1 MVYILK
7 LALLLTMAITTTT
20 LNQMLANMNAGYAK
34 TFQQILE
41 HIEKQG
47 KANNFLYGELS
58 KAQEKINSFEKKIC
72 GINATM
78 MRQEKEIESLRQQL
92 QEKENPPKAATS
104 DSSKKII
111 KEPFSV
117 WGEGTDSSN
126 EAIPRVYTFAASKI
140 PNKENYSC
148 NWFKSQTEQLLTS
161 NKFEVE
167 ILKVERIPSL
177 YLSAKTKSFK
187 FLVKTKDNLSLNELM
202 QANNWIK
209 GLKVA
214 RYRRPPP
221 TYQNQVI
228 IDHNKS
234 FSEIAAEMRSSA

>member
-104 DSSKKII
+104 DSSKKNH
-111 KEPFSV
+111 KRTLFCM
-117 WGEGTDSSN
+117 G
-126 EAIPRVYTFAASKI
+126 
-140 PNKENYSC
+140 
-148 NWFKSQTEQLLTS
+148 
-161 NKFEVE
+161 
-167 ILKVERIPSL
+167 
-177 YLSAKTKSFK
+177 
-187 FLVKTKDNLSLNELM
+187 
-202 QANNWIK
+202 
-209 GLKVA
+209 
-214 RYRRPPP
+214 
-221 TYQNQVI
+221 
-228 IDHNKS
+228 
-234 FSEIAAEMRSSA
+234 

>member
-1 MVYILK
+1 MVYIFK

-72 GINATM
+72 GITSTM

-92 QEKENPPKAATS
+92 QEKENPAKAATTS
-104 DSSKKII
+104 DSRKKFI

-117 WGEGTDSSN
+117 WGQGTDSSN

-148 NWFKSQTEQLLTS
+148 NWFKSQTEQLLAS

-167 ILKVERIPSL
+167 ILKVERIPSV

-209 GLKVA
+209 GLKA
-214 RYRRPPP
+214 
-221 TYQNQVI
+221 QV
-228 IDHNKS
+228 
-234 FSEIAAEMRSSA
+234 M